1 MGYRDQIFATISHI
15 HDAGLGPEKWP
26 EALSCVTA
34 LIGGHGA
41 SLEFMERPSLRHCG
55 MYSHG
60 LPDVGAYM
68 EYYAPKS
75 PRYPHLSRQPSG
87 SVQYDTLYYDEDAM
101 NTHPFYMEFL
111 AEFDMR
117 YFLGGVVA
125 KSPHDLAAFAVQISP
140 KQGHPSAAKIKTMA
154 LLLPH
159 IQQATDVMRRL
170 GNLSIAPTTLES
182 TLDWLIDGVLMLA
195 VDGSIC
201 YANVAAQ
208 AIFRANDGIG
218 VRRGAVQVASDD
230 ARTKLA
236 AAIRAAALLR
246 DSQVTDAMQSD
257 FLAQRPSAA
266 PAYGVSVRPLLA
278 EFGKRPMAVALVF
291 IHDPLMRRKTSTEKL
306 SHIFG
311 LTTSEADIATA
322 LCLGLSPNEYA
333 LQHNVSR
340 NTVYTHIRNL
350 KVKTDSRRMAELIKK
365 LNDVNLSIIA
375 KREDTQGRSL
385 AGITSRHPSPYT
397 VSRKRTEGGH

>member
-1 MGYRDQIFATISHI
+1 MSMGYRDRIIATISHI

-26 EALSCVTA
+26 EALSHVTA
-34 LIGGHGA
+34 LIDGQGA

-75 PRYPHLSRQPSG
+75 PRYPHLSRQPTG

-101 NTHPFYMEFL
+101 DAHPFYMEFL

-125 KSPHDLAAFAVQISP
+125 KSTHDLAAFAVQISP
-140 KQGHPSAAKIKTMA
+140 KQGHPNAAKIKTMA

-159 IQQATDVMRRL
+159 IQQAADVMRRL
-170 GNLSIAPTTLES
+170 GNLSNAPAPLET

-195 VDGSIC
+195 VDGSIR
-201 YANVAAQ
+201 YANQAAQ
-208 AIFRANDGIG
+208 TIFRANDGIA
-218 VRRGAVQVASDD
+218 VRHGAVQVASDD

-257 FLAQRPSAA
+257 FLARRPSAA

-291 IHDPLMRRKTSTEKL
+291 IHDPLIRSKTSTEKL
-306 SHIFG
+306 SHIFR
-311 LTTSEADIATA
+311 LTTAEADIATA

-333 LQHNVSR
+333 LKHNVSR

-350 KVKTDSRRMAELIKK
+350 KIKTDSRRMAELIRK
-365 LNDVNLSIIA
+365 LNDVNLRIIA

-385 AGITSRHPSPYT
+385 DGISSRHPGPFT
-397 VSRKRTEGGH
+397 VSRKRT